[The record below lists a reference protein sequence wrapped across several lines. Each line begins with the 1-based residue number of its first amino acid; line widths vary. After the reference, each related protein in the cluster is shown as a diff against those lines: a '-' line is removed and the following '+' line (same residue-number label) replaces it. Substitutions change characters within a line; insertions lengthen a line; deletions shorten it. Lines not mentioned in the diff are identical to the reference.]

1 VSDAAR
7 RDAKTE
13 LQEWAHQQGKQQG
26 KLQPVYRIVS
36 RTGPDHEPVFVVEV
50 AISGFQPATGTGR
63 SKRIAEQDAA
73 ENLLHRQGVWQK

>member
-1 VSDAAR
+1 
-7 RDAKTE
+7 
-13 LQEWAHQQGKQQG
+13 
-26 KLQPVYRIVS
+26 
-36 RTGPDHEPVFVVEV
+36 VVEV